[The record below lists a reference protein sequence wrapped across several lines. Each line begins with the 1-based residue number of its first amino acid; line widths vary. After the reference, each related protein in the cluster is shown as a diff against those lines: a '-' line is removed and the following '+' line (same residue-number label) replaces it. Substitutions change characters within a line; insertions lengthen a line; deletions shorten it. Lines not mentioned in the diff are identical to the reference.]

1 MLRLA
6 TVRALSLAPLVLATV
21 AIGAHAQ
28 AADPAMLRRVD
39 SVFAAFSYTSTPG
52 CAVGVDRADAPVL
65 RRAFGMADL
74 EAGTPW
80 RVGTISES
88 GSVAKQFTA
97 AALVILARDGV
108 LSLDDDITKWVP
120 EAKGLGARITI
131 RQVLSHTSGIPDRYF
146 LHEMEGRPAGDVNHP
161 NAEVLDIVSR
171 LRDLNFAPGE
181 DYLYS
186 NTGYVIAVAVAERA
200 SGKSLQQLTEER
212 IFRPLGMQSRWRT
225 DHRTVVPGRA
235 PAYSGTATSGF
246 RHEHPFTRVYG
257 AGGLLVTVDD
267 FLKWANALM
276 SGAGEWGAV
285 RDSLQSVI
293 TLNDGTAITYGLGVT
308 TDRWRGV
315 RRMSHTGST
324 GGYRAALYSFPE
336 QRVAV
341 ALLCNVGSANPGG
354 LAAAVANV
362 VLGDALEP
370 VVAEA
375 APAIAVT
382 PEALQ
387 ANVGTYRSPRTEEVM
402 RLVVRNGQLADS
414 LGNAVFLSLGGDR
427 FRQRGSL
434 RTLTFSGSGEARR
447 LRIEAPNARAVEF
460 ERVAPPVSGAA
471 AIAVYAGQYRIP
483 ELGSQYTLQA
493 RGDSLFLALGWRG
506 DVRLLPLY
514 RDGFATG
521 GGEYLRFTR
530 DGRGR
535 VTGFV
540 VWAGRVRHL
549 RFERVAGR

>member
-341 ALLCNVGSANPGG
+341 ALRCNVGSANPGG
-354 LAAAVANV
+354 LAAAVANI
-362 VLGDALEP
+362 VLGDALTP
-370 VVAEA
+370 AVAEA

-382 PEALQ
+382 PEGLQ
-387 ANVGTYRSPRTEEVM
+387 ANVGTYRAPRTEEVM

-414 LGNAVFLSLGGDR
+414 LGNAVFLPLGGDR
-427 FRQRGSL
+427 MRQRGSE
-434 RTLTFSGSGEARR
+434 RTLTFSGSGETRR
-447 LRIEAPNARAVEF
+447 LRIEAPNARAVDF
-460 ERVAPPVSGAA
+460 ERVAPPLTGAA
-471 AIAVYAGQYRIP
+471 AMAAYAGTYRIP
-483 ELGSQYTLQA
+483 ELRTEYRIEA
-493 RGDSLFLALGWRG
+493 RGDSLLIDLGWRG
-506 DVRLLPLY
+506 EVRLLPLY
-514 RDGFATG
+514 RDGFSTG

-530 DGRGR
+530 DARGR
-535 VTGFV
+535 VTGIV
-540 VWAGRVRHL
+540 AWAGRVRHL
-549 RFERVAGR
+549 RFERVSGR